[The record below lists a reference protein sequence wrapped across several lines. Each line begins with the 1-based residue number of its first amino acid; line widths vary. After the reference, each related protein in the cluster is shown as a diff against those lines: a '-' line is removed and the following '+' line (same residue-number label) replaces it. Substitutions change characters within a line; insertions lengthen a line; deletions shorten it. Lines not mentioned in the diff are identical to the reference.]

1 MSLHL
6 ASVEESCP
14 ATVYVVSFSASNNQP
29 QPAQFSSVLF
39 SSHLPYKTASNQSG
53 AENSGKE
60 RAALHIRFAASSAD
74 IEKEACGECFWM
86 DRGSWYVHLLNCVS
100 DGVNASVDR
109 VGDSGDLNH

>member
-14 ATVYVVSFSASNNQP
+14 ATVYMLSLSLLPTINLNRPSFP
-29 QPAQFSSVLF
+29 LF
-39 SSHLPYKTASNQSG
+39 SSHFPYKTASNQSG

-74 IEKEACGECFWM
+74 MEKEACGECFWM

-100 DGVNASVDR
+100 DGMNASVDR
-109 VGDSGDLNH
+109 VGVSGNLNH